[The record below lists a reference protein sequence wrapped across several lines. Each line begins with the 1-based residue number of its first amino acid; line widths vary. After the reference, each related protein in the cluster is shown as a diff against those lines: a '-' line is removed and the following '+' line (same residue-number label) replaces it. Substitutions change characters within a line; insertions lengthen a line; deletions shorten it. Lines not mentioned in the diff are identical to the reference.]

1 MTAPLA
7 GWILWG
13 AAGHARVLR
22 ETLASEA
29 APLVAVF
36 DNAPDLVA
44 PFSDV
49 PLYRGRAGFEAWRRA
64 ATGSYGFLVAIG
76 GAHGATRCELHHWLT
91 AGGLI
96 PLTAIHRTAFVA
108 HTARIGAGSHVLAQS
123 AVCVEAQLGEQ
134 CIVNTGATVDHE
146 CRLGA
151 GVHVAPG
158 AHLAGLVEVGDHAF
172 VGVGASVLPRIRI
185 GARAVIGAGAV
196 VTADVPD
203 DTTVVGIPA
212 RPLERKSP

>member
-1 MTAPLA
+1 MTTTLS

-22 ETLASEA
+22 EACA
-29 APLVAVF
+29 NADAPLVAVF
-36 DNAPDLVA
+36 DNATDIVA
-44 PFSDV
+44 PFADV
-49 PLYRGRAGFEAWRRA
+49 PLHRGRADFEKWRG
-64 ATGSYGFLVAIG
+64 ATAGTYGFLVAIG
-76 GAHGATRCELHHWLT
+76 GAHGQTRCELHHWLMT
-91 AGGLI
+91 QGLL

-108 HTARIGAGSHVLAQS
+108 DTARIGAGSHILAQS
-123 AVCVEAQLGEQ
+123 AVCVDAELGEQ
-134 CIVNTGATVDHE
+134 CIVNTGATIDHE

-172 VGVGASVLPRIRI
+172 IGLGACVLPRIRI
-185 GARAVIGAGAV
+185 GTRAVIGAGAV

-203 DTTVVGIPA
+203 NTTVVGIPA
-212 RPLERKSP
+212 RQIERKLT